1 MIFITFSCFVM
12 QSLKLHVLKLTK
24 NIDDLKLQ
32 LVSYLFSMFS
42 FYSFLMDFC
51 FFFCYFYA
59 DLPNLVKEKY
69 VLFYWFRLKTRRQT
83 ISSQLMNRDKNL

>member
-42 FYSFLMDFC
+42 FYSFFHGFMFL
-51 FFFCYFYA
+51 FCYFYA
-59 DLPNLVKEKY
+59 DLPNLVKENY
-69 VLFYWFRLKTRRQT
+69 VLFSWFRLKTRRQT

>member
-42 FYSFLMDFC
+42 FYSFFMDFC
-51 FFFCYFYA
+51 FCFVIYMPIYPSLLRKIMYYFL
-59 DLPNLVKEKY
+59 D
-69 VLFYWFRLKTRRQT
+69 
-83 ISSQLMNRDKNL
+83 SG